1 MTAATRDRLAFAAA
15 IALGVAGWAWAGGK
29 EAWDHPAYWTLVLPA
44 TYLCLFAFGTLGS
57 RSAWR
62 WPALVFG
69 AQLATLLGLRA
80 VRGEGPGNLAPLGA
94 VLFAIL
100 AGVGL
105 APTYLG
111 VALRRTRQKR
121 AQARFAAAARR
132 AEFETREP

>member
-1 MTAATRDRLAFAAA
+1 MTAATRDRLVFAAA
-15 IALGVAGWAWAGGK
+15 IALGALGWAWAGGK
-29 EAWDHPAYWTLVLPA
+29 EAWDRPTYWSVVLPA
-44 TYLCLFAFGTLGS
+44 TCLALFAFGTLGS

-69 AQLATLLGLRA
+69 AQLVTMLGFSA
-80 VRGEGPGNLAPLGA
+80 ARGEGPGNLAPLGA
-94 VLFAIL
+94 VLFAML

-111 VALRRTRQKR
+111 VALRRTRQRR

-132 AEFETREP
+132 ADFETREP